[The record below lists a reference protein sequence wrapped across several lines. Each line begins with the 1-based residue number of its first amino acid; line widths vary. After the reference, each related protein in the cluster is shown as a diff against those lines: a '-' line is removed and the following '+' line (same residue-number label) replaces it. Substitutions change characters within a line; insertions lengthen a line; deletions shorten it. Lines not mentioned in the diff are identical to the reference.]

1 MSTPHFRMKSVT
13 AWSDLLTV
21 EEGVLAPE
29 SVERLEAAYQ
39 RVQRMAAALPF
50 TYDPLWLLTGQRPEG
65 WEYLTGAL
73 RPGRDLAAQ
82 YLDRLH
88 AVQALS
94 PPAAQLATELDH
106 LVGER
111 LAELEGQLVLF
122 MRALLETRQT
132 ERPPRRGFWGWLRR
146 FTGAGNSQERTFTAD
161 RRGGIWRVSPVFL
174 PRKLTVLGRTS
185 RGELPQQ
192 GGPRPTDLGFCHRGR
207 R

>member
-1 MSTPHFRMKSVT
+1 WLT
-13 AWSDLLTV
+13 A

-29 SVERLEAAYQ
+29 DVERLEAAYERAKQ
-39 RVQRMAAALPF
+39 LVAALPF

-88 AVQALS
+88 ALQALS
-94 PPAAQLATELDH
+94 PTAAQLATELDH

-161 RRGGIWRVSPVFL
+161 RRGVSGGCPLFFYRGSL
-174 PRKLTVLGRTS
+174 P
-185 RGELPQQ
+185 
-192 GGPRPTDLGFCHRGR
+192 C
-207 R
+207 